1 MTSQGRRD
9 TKNLRSQRAELP
21 KEGDSF
27 PWLTA
32 KRVPDARW
40 DPEGSGELD
49 GWVLGTV
56 SLTVTGRKCEPSV
69 LYQFI
74 HRKERW
80 VQYFLVQFN

>member
-1 MTSQGRRD
+1 MW
-9 TKNLRSQRAELP
+9 SQRAELP
-21 KEGDSF
+21 RQGDSA

-40 DPEGSGELD
+40 DPGGAGELD

-56 SLTVTGRKCEPSV
+56 SLTVMGRKLEPSV

-80 VQYFLVQFN
+80 GQSFLVQFN